1 MSSSPSS
8 SLSSVI
14 FAVEGLLVTPYAVFG
29 LGATT
34 LALLAATYYLSSLS
48 RSSSSSSD
56 AASSKSNR
64 PHPPPPL
71 SSSSSSSPA
80 TAPSRASSSAGRI
93 GVEGGDDDGRRGS
106 RTDEVE
112 ELDATVS
119 SEQRG
124 RHPTSPLTP
133 VCLVRL
139 AFVCMALPPPRN
151 TLSTRIPFPPIH
163 PSFHLDAVV
172 VASSSS
178 HRHLFLLKCDLSSSV
193 VRRS

>member
-48 RSSSSSSD
+48 RSSSSSAAA

-64 PHPPPPL
+64 PHHPPPSS

-80 TAPSRASSSAGRI
+80 AASSRASSSAGRI

-124 RHPTSPLTP
+124 RHPTSPP
-133 VCLVRL
+133 PHPCVFGSPCI
-139 AFVCMALPPPRN
+139 CMYGPPSPPQYPLNSHPLPP
-151 TLSTRIPFPPIH
+151 H
-163 PSFHLDAVV
+163 PSILP
-172 VASSSS
+172 S
-178 HRHLFLLKCDLSSSV
+178 
-193 VRRS
+193 

>member
-1 MSSSPSS
+1 
-8 SLSSVI
+8 
-14 FAVEGLLVTPYAVFG
+14 
-29 LGATT
+29 
-34 LALLAATYYLSSLS
+34 
-48 RSSSSSSD
+48 
-56 AASSKSNR
+56 
-64 PHPPPPL
+64 L

-124 RHPTSPLTP
+124 RHPPPPP
-133 VCLVRL
+133 VCLVFL
-139 AFVCMALPPPRN
+139 AFLCMALPPPRN
-151 TLSTRIPFPPIH
+151 ILSIRIPSPSIH

>member
-64 PHPPPPL
+64 PHHPPPSS

-80 TAPSRASSSAGRI
+80 TAPSGASSSAGRI

-124 RHPTSPLTP
+124 RHPTPPPPSPLCVWFALQCYVWP
-133 VCLVRL
+133 S
-139 AFVCMALPPPRN
+139 LPPA
-151 TLSTRIPFPPIH
+151 IP
-163 PSFHLDAVV
+163 SQL
-172 VASSSS
+172 ASII
-178 HRHLFLLKCDLSSSV
+178 LPL
-193 VRRS
+193 

>member
-124 RHPTSPLTP
+124 RHPTSP
-133 VCLVRL
+133 
-139 AFVCMALPPPRN
+139 PP
-151 TLSTRIPFPPIH
+151 H
-163 PSFHLDAVV
+163 PAGLRDIG
-172 VASSSS
+172 
-178 HRHLFLLKCDLSSSV
+178 
-193 VRRS
+193 